1 MGISMTVN
9 TMAVDRTP
17 PCHRHSTSRGFT
29 LIELLIVVAII
40 GIVSA
45 IAVPAYQRYTLRSDV
60 TAIHATL
67 RGALT
72 PYESALVLNQPPCL
86 ESGCGIG
93 WVGIEADLYPRG
105 TFSLLD
111 DTGGMAFTYTSGPL
125 VGGQLALMR
134 SEFGLWRCE
143 ASGIDSRYLP
153 PACRLGSAVPG
164 GSASLAG
171 LSTSSA
177 GIRTIGTWS
186 DDNSGSVSSAS
197 GRLYIPNSHDE
208 YDFTVRARLGD
219 DSGGGFALL
228 FDTSLPDGNNNQ
240 DSGFALQFDRGWGG
254 FVVRPRDSGNEANGL
269 TLSGLDVPDG
279 TVFTSRGGG
288 TDNVL
293 RPPGFDAGSSS
304 SDWTAEREITV
315 QVRNA
320 STGGGRTVDVLMDGQ
335 QILGGLQLDSAGGE
349 YVGLRS
355 WGAETDYSGYS
366 ITPR

>member
-1 MGISMTVN
+1 MQAR
-9 TMAVDRTP
+9 MALPGRNRAP
-17 PCHRHSTSRGFT
+17 RGGKGAGGFT

-40 GIVSA
+40 GIISA

-72 PYESALVLNQPPCL
+72 PYESALILNQLPCL
-86 ESGCGIG
+86 DSSCGAG
-93 WVGIEADLYPRG
+93 WIGIEADLYPRG
-105 TFSLLD
+105 SFSLLD
-111 DTGGMAFTYTSGPL
+111 DTGGMEFTYTSGPL
-125 VGGQLALMR
+125 TGGRLALTR
-134 SEFGLWRCE
+134 SEFGLWRCQ

-153 PACRLGSAVPG
+153 PACHPGGTMPG

-177 GIRTIGTWS
+177 GIRTIGTWG
-186 DDNSGSVSSAS
+186 DNNSGTVSSES
-197 GRLYIPNSHDE
+197 GRLYIPNNHDE

-228 FDTSLPDGNNNQ
+228 FDTSLPEGNNNQ
-240 DSGFALQFDRGWGG
+240 DSGFALQYDRGWGG
-254 FVVRPRDSGNEANGL
+254 FVVRPRNSGNEANGL

-279 TVFTSRGGG
+279 TVLISRGTG
-288 TDNVL
+288 TNNVL
-293 RPPGFDAGSSS
+293 RPPGFDASSSS

-320 STGGGRTVDVLMDGQ
+320 TASGMRTIDVLMDGQ
-335 QILGGLQLDSAGGE
+335 KVFGGLQVESAGGE